1 MLKEGVFLGKR
12 YEILGRVGSGGM
24 ADVYKGK
31 DHKLNRYVAIKV
43 LKSDYRTDEVFI
55 QKFLSEAQAAAGL
68 MHPNVVNV
76 YDVGQDRGLYYMVM
90 ELVEGITLKEY
101 IEKKGKLTAKET
113 ISISIQMVT
122 GIQAAHNQHIIHRDI
137 KPQNIIISKE
147 GKVKVTD
154 FGIARA
160 TTSTKTISSS
170 VMGSVHYTSPEQA
183 RGSVVDEKSDIY
195 SAGITM
201 YEMVTG
207 HVPFDGDSTVSVA
220 IKHLQEEIVS
230 PAVEVPDIPYSLE
243 QIIMKCTQKNPDRRY
258 PDCGALILD
267 LKRSLVSPEGDFV
280 HLSPYASNL
289 DETVVM
295 PTEEM
300 ERFQDRGY
308 DDGEYDDGY
317 GDEYDE
323 GYDDGYDDEYD
334 EGYDDGY
341 GDEYDEGYDDGYG
354 DEYDDGYDDENDYD
368 YDDDDE
374 DYEGDYDDGYGS
386 GRGRKSDVDPN
397 TKKIMK
403 ILMIVAAV
411 IIAFIVLFLV
421 GKAAGLFKKGP
432 GVTATQTQ
440 TQVKVPNVV
449 GMTKDEAADVLSK
462 KNLGIKVSKQMP
474 SDEYEK
480 GLIISQDPGKDSKV
494 DKNTEVKVI
503 ISSGKAVKETT
514 VPNVAGMSEEDAQKT
529 LEDSKLTVDY
539 KSEFSDTVEE
549 GKVISTDPAAG
560 TTVKEGSKVTM
571 VVSKGAEKIAV
582 PKLVDLSREDA
593 DAALTGAGLKTGN
606 VTEEY
611 SDEYEAGIVMS
622 QKTAEGKKVKKGTS
636 VDYVVS
642 KGPKIEMA
650 TVPRLVGTPEEEAK
664 QKITDSGLQVGNI
677 TYENNDVMPG
687 YVIYQS
693 APIGSEMEK
702 GSFID
707 FVVSLGPE
715 EAPPTPDNPDDGSDP
730 GTDPS
735 GNTEG

>member
-90 ELVEGITLKEY
+90 ELVEGITLKDY
-101 IEKKGKLTAKET
+101 IEKKGKLSAKET

-258 PDCGALILD
+258 QNCQELILD
-267 LKRSLVSPEGDFV
+267 LKRSLVSPEGNFV
-280 HLSPYASNL
+280 NLSPFASNM
-289 DETVVM
+289 DETVIM

-308 DDGEYDDGY
+308 DDEDD
-317 GDEYDE
+317 
-323 GYDDGYDDEYD
+323 YDDGYD
-334 EGYDDGY
+334 YDDDDDY
-341 GDEYDEGYDDGYG
+341 EDDDYDAEDDYA
-354 DEYDDGYDDENDYD
+354 DDDYD
-368 YDDDDE
+368 YDDDDG
-374 DYEGDYDDGYGS
+374 DYDGDYDDEYAS
-386 GRGRKSDVDPN
+386 DRRKNGEVDPN

-411 IIAFIVLFLV
+411 IIAFVVIFMV
-421 GKAAGLFKKGP
+421 GKAAGMFKKGP
-432 GVTATQTQ
+432 ATTQTQ
-440 TQVKVPNVV
+440 TESEVKVPDVV
-449 GMTKDEAADVLSK
+449 GLSKDEAQEILSQK
-462 KNLGIKVSKQMP
+462 KLGIKVSQAP
-474 SDEYEK
+474 SDTYAK
-480 GLIISQDPGKDSKV
+480 GLVISQDPGADTKV
-494 DKNTEVKVI
+494 KKNTEIKVV

-514 VPNVAGMSEEDAQKT
+514 VPDVVGMSEDKAQQT
-529 LEDSKLTVDY
+529 LEDESLVVDY
-539 KSEFSDTVEE
+539 KSEYSDTVEE
-549 GKVISTDPAAG
+549 GKVISTNPGAG
-560 TTVKEGSKVTM
+560 ASVKEGSKVTM
-571 VVSKGAEKIAV
+571 VVSQGAEKVSV
-582 PKLVDLSREDA
+582 PSIVGISRGDA
-593 DAALTGAGLKTGN
+593 DAALAGAGLKSGN

-622 QKTAEGKKVKKGTS
+622 QKTSEGKKVKKGTA

-642 KGPKIEMA
+642 KGPEIEMV
-650 TVPRLVGTPEEEAK
+650 TVPSLTGHTEAEANQRL
-664 QKITDSGLQVGNI
+664 TDAGLQAGRV
-677 TYENNDVMPG
+677 TYENSGSVMKG

-693 APIGSEMEK
+693 ASAGSEMEK
-702 GSFID
+702 DSYVD
-707 FVVSLGPE
+707 FVVSLGPAE
-715 EAPPTPDNPDDGSDP
+715 VTPSTPDVPDDGNGSSDDP
-730 GTDPS
+730 GN
-735 GNTEG
+735 NTEGQ